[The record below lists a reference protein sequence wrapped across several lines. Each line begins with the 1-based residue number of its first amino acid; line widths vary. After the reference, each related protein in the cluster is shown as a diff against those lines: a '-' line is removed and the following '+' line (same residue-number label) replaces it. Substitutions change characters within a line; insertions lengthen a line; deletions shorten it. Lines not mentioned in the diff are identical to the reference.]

1 MAQKKNTWLWIA
13 GGVALAWW
21 LMRKKRVPKRSGVTP
36 PGPRRQVQQ
45 GAADQAREIVSQVNF
60 VPDMP
65 TDQEIYKASQKD
77 CK

>member
-1 MAQKKNTWLWIA
+1 MARKKNTWLWIA

-21 LMRKKRVPKRSGVTP
+21 LMRKKRIPKRSSVAP
-36 PGPRRQVQQ
+36 PGPRQVRQQ
-45 GAADQAREIVSQVNF
+45 AADEAREIVSSVNF

-65 TDQEIYKASQKD
+65 TDRELYKESQKN